1 MTGKEGGI
9 VDVKGQC
16 VPNGI
21 MSEKSEITGIDEKPV
36 FHCKADG
43 NWILNIKKCE
53 CSPGYEADET
63 NNNCIG
69 QYQYSTITSSEIRKF

>member
-16 VPNGI
+16 VANGNI
-21 MSEKSEITGIDEKPV
+21 VGMDEKPV

-43 NWILNIKKCE
+43 NWILNIKQCQ
-53 CSPGYEADET
+53 CLPGFEADEK
-63 NNNCIG
+63 NNKCIG
-69 QYQYSTITSSEIRKF
+69 KL